1 MGDKMKLHQLQALV
15 ASADSGS
22 IRAAARLLGL
32 SQAAVTRA
40 LRELEQEQALP
51 LLIRTPTG
59 LGFTPYGK
67 TLLAHA
73 RLVLNQLE
81 QAQGEM
87 AALRGRVAEQ
97 VKAAFTPWLM
107 LTVLPAAVMAFRH
120 KVPGVR
126 LELSESLMAN
136 AQSQLREGTMDF
148 AITPLPASSA
158 PQEFH
163 CEPLLEYETAY
174 MVRRGHALS
183 GSTSVHQ
190 LLEQDWALSYTQE
203 NYAELLDSLFHRHGA
218 RLHPQ
223 RIIQAHSFGM
233 LQSMVES
240 AEMCT
245 WCPLPI
251 AALPQFAPRMQP
263 LALRESSEPA
273 QLNIVTRRNSIL
285 STAAHAL
292 IDTLVRTLRQ
302 HARSARQEDRQIYD
316 RVRLL
321 I

>member
-1 MGDKMKLHQLQALV
+1 
-15 ASADSGS
+15 
-22 IRAAARLLGL
+22 
-32 SQAAVTRA
+32 
-40 LRELEQEQALP
+40 
-51 LLIRTPTG
+51 
-59 LGFTPYGK
+59 
-67 TLLAHA
+67 
-73 RLVLNQLE
+73 
-81 QAQGEM
+81 M
-87 AALRGRVAEQ
+87 AGLRGRAAEQ
-97 VKAAFTPWLM
+97 VKAAITPWLM
-107 LTVLPAAVMAFRH
+107 LTVLPKAVMAFRT

-163 CEPLLEYETAY
+163 CEPLLEYDTAV
-174 MVRRGHALS
+174 MVRQGHALS
-183 GSTSVHQ
+183 GSTSLHQ
-190 LLEQDWALSYTQE
+190 LLEQDWVLSYTQE
-203 NYAELLDSLFHRHGA
+203 NYAELVERLFHRHGA

-233 LQSMVES
+233 LQAMVES
-240 AEMCT
+240 ADMCT
-245 WCPLPI
+245 WCPQPI
-251 AALPQFAPRMQP
+251 TALPQFAARLQP
-263 LALRESSEPA
+263 LALQESCDPI

-302 HARSARQEDRQIYD
+302 HARSSRFEDRLIYD

>member
-1 MGDKMKLHQLQALV
+1 MKLHQLQALV

-22 IRAAARLLGL
+22 IRAAARHLGL

-40 LRELEQEQALP
+40 A
-51 LLIRTPTG
+51 RTGAGAGAAAADPHPDRAG
-59 LGFTPYGK
+59 LYPYGK

-81 QAQGEM
+81 QAQGNGG
-87 AALRGRVAEQ
+87 AARADGGSGQ
-97 VKAAFTPWLM
+97 GGDHPWLM
-107 LTVLPAAVMAFRH
+107 LTVLPPAVMAFRS
-120 KVPGVR
+120 KVPAVR

-174 MVRRGHALS
+174 MVRRGHPLAH
-183 GSTSVHQ
+183 STSLHQ
-190 LLEQDWALSYTQE
+190 LLEQDWVMSYTQE
-203 NYAELLDSLFHRHGA
+203 SFDALLDAVFHRHGA
-218 RLHPQ
+218 RLPRQ

-233 LQSMVES
+233 LQALVES

-245 WCPLPI
+245 WCPRPI
-251 AALPQFAPRMQP
+251 AALPQFASRVQP
-263 LALRESSEPA
+263 LALRESCQPA

-285 STAAHAL
+285 SAAAHAF

-302 HARSARQEDRQIYD
+302 QARSSRPEDRQIYD

-321 I
+321 M

>member
-1 MGDKMKLHQLQALV
+1 MKLHQLQALV

-22 IRAAARLLGL
+22 IRAAARHLGL

-73 RLVLNQLE
+73 RLVLNQLQ

-87 AALRGRVAEQ
+87 AALRGRTADL
-97 VKAAFTPWLM
+97 VKAAITPWLM
-107 LTVLPAAVMAFRH
+107 LTVLPPAVMAFRS
-120 KVPGVR
+120 KVPAVR

-174 MVRRGHALS
+174 MVRRGHPLAH
-183 GSTSVHQ
+183 STSLHQ
-190 LLEQDWALSYTQE
+190 LLEQDWVMSYTPE
-203 NYAELLDSLFHRHGA
+203 SFDALLDAVFHRHGA
-218 RLHPQ
+218 RLPRQ

-233 LQSMVES
+233 LQALVES

-251 AALPQFAPRMQP
+251 AALPQFASRLQP
-263 LALRESSEPA
+263 LALRESGQPT

-285 STAAHAL
+285 SAAAHAF

-302 HARSARQEDRQIYD
+302 QARSSRPEDRQIYD

>member
-1 MGDKMKLHQLQALV
+1 
-15 ASADSGS
+15 
-22 IRAAARLLGL
+22 
-32 SQAAVTRA
+32 
-40 LRELEQEQALP
+40 
-51 LLIRTPTG
+51 
-59 LGFTPYGK
+59 
-67 TLLAHA
+67 
-73 RLVLNQLE
+73 
-81 QAQGEM
+81 M
-87 AALRGRVAEQ
+87 AALRGRTADL
-97 VKAAFTPWLM
+97 VKAAITPWLM
-107 LTVLPAAVMAFRH
+107 LTVLPPAVMAFRS
-120 KVPGVR
+120 KVPAVR

-174 MVRRGHALS
+174 MVRRGHPLAH
-183 GSTSVHQ
+183 STSLHQ
-190 LLEQDWALSYTQE
+190 LLEQDWVMSYTPE
-203 NYAELLDSLFHRHGA
+203 SFDALLDAVFHRHGA
-218 RLHPQ
+218 RLPRQ

-233 LQSMVES
+233 LQALVES

-251 AALPQFAPRMQP
+251 AALPQFASRLQP
-263 LALRESSEPA
+263 LALRESGQPT

-285 STAAHAL
+285 SAAAHAF

-302 HARSARQEDRQIYD
+302 QARSSRPEDRQIYD

>member
-1 MGDKMKLHQLQALV
+1 MKLHQLQALV

-22 IRAAARLLGL
+22 IRAAARHLGL

-73 RLVLNQLE
+73 RLVLNQLQ

-87 AALRGRVAEQ
+87 AALRGRTADL
-97 VKAAFTPWLM
+97 VKAAITPWLM
-107 LTVLPAAVMAFRH
+107 LTVLPPAVMAFRS
-120 KVPGVR
+120 KVPAVR

-174 MVRRGHALS
+174 MVRRGHPLAH
-183 GSTSVHQ
+183 STSLHQ
-190 LLEQDWALSYTQE
+190 LLEQDWVMSYTPE
-203 NYAELLDSLFHRHGA
+203 SFDALLDAVFHRHGA
-218 RLHPQ
+218 RLPRQ

-233 LQSMVES
+233 LQALVES

-251 AALPQFAPRMQP
+251 AALPQFASRLQP
-263 LALRESSEPA
+263 LALRESGQPT

-285 STAAHAL
+285 SAAAHAF
-292 IDTLVRTLRQ
+292 IDTLVRTLR
-302 HARSARQEDRQIYD
+302 
-316 RVRLL
+316 
-321 I
+321 